1 MVTPRAAIERAA
13 AGPLRLRSYTCLG
26 CGHRSASWAAFR
38 AHRRRCKGFAPP
50 APSEPPEHIEPIE
63 PPEPPE
69 PLEPLEPLEPPATG
83 RDGGPAG

>member
-50 APSEPPEHIEPIE
+50 APSEPPTPS
-63 PPEPPE
+63 EPPE
-69 PLEPLEPLEPPATG
+69 PLEPLEPREPPQSLATG